1 MHCQICGKGTMQ
13 RNSVSHAKNT
23 FVRYAKPNVK
33 RMRLHSGGRNRLT
46 WVCTKCLKRGSL
58 TIALPRRLSRPA
70 ATTA

>member
-1 MHCQICGKGTMQ
+1 MHCEICGKGTMQ

-33 RMRLHSGGRNRLT
+33 RMRLKVGARNLLT
-46 WVCTKCLKRGSL
+46 WVCTKCLKRGNL
-58 TIALPRRLSRPA
+58 TIALARRISRPQ